1 MTLDGKV
8 AIVTGGSRGIGR
20 EICLALGAAGAQVVV
35 AARTAAD
42 VSARSEY
49 PRYAAGDIGS
59 TAGAIAAAGGEA
71 LPVVCDVTS
80 AADLERLAAETL
92 RHFGRIDVVVSNAGI
107 DCESPVTGL
116 EAELLDRAMAT
127 NIRGPILLCKYVLPA
142 MIAQQSGGSIFC
154 ITSGASQGYRPGR
167 VGYSM
172 TKAALDRAYA
182 SLAEE
187 VRTHNIAVNVLSPGK
202 VDTWMNRRG
211 HWPGTEGIPMDPPGS
226 IREAAVW
233 LAGVKA
239 ADFTGRRVERAEFG
253 VTWGRG
259 FTHSRQRVE

>member
-20 EICLALGAAGAQVVV
+20 QICLALAAAGAQVAV
-35 AARTAAD
+35 ASRTVAD
-42 VSARSEY
+42 VSAQSEY
-49 PRYAAGDIGS
+49 PRHAAGDIHD
-59 TAGAIAAAGGEA
+59 TARAIAAAGGEA
-71 LPVVCDVTS
+71 LPVACDVTS
-80 AADLERLAAETL
+80 APDLQRLVAATL
-92 RHFGRIDVVVSNAGI
+92 QHFGRIDVAVSNAGI
-107 DCESPVTGL
+107 DCESPVTEL
-116 EAELLDRAMAT
+116 DVALLDRAIAT
-127 NIRGPILLCKYVLPA
+127 NIRAPLLLVKYALPA
-142 MIAQQSGGSIFC
+142 MLAQRSGGSIFG

-187 VRTHNIAVNVLSPGK
+187 VRPHNIAVNILSPGK

-211 HWPGTEGIPMDPPGS
+211 HWPGTENIPMDQPDS
-226 IREAAVW
+226 IRQAAVW

-239 ADFTGRRVERAEFG
+239 TDFTGRRVERAEFG
-253 VTWGRG
+253 VTWGPG
-259 FTHSRQRVE
+259 ITS